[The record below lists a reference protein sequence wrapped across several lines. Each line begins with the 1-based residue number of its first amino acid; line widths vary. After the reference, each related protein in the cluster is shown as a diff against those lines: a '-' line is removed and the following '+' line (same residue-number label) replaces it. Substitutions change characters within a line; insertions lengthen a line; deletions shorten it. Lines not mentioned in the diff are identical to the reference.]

1 MKNPIRK
8 DIIYPELSYKVTGCL
23 YQVFNEL
30 GPNHREK
37 YYQSAI
43 AVELEKQN
51 IKFEKEL
58 SFDLKYK
65 DVVVGKN
72 YIDFLIDCVLV
83 LEIKVG
89 SHFTKKSFDQVMDY
103 LKTKHLKLGI
113 IANFTNE
120 GVKTY
125 RVINFDEI
133 NNSNIRS

>member
-1 MKNPIRK
+1 MNNTKRK
-8 DIIYPELSYKVTGCL
+8 DLIYPELSYNVTGCL

-30 GPNHREK
+30 GSNHREK

-43 AVELEKQN
+43 AIELEKQN

-72 YIDFLIDCVLV
+72 FIDFLIDSVLV

-89 SHFTKKSFDQVMDY
+89 SHFTKKSFDQIMDY

-120 GVKTY
+120 GVKTH
-125 RVINFDEI
+125 RVINFEEI